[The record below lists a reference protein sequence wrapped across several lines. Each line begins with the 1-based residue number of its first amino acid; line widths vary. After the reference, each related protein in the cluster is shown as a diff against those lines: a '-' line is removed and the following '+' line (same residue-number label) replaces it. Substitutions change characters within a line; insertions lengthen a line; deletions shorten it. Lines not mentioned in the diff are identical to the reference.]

1 MQVMT
6 RVEDKIKA
14 EGWIWAILCFFCGSW
29 CASCLVCCL
38 PGFKKFSHYCPVCG
52 WVDKRL
58 CRVP

>member
-1 MQVMT
+1 MDGRVQVMT

-52 WVDKRL
+52 CVG
-58 CRVP
+58 